1 MGRRLPH
8 VSPGGQILA
17 SGKCSK
23 ADCTKEERLESDSW
37 GGGGNLSSLGI
48 PSRKEAEAIGP

>member
-1 MGRRLPH
+1 MFLLEVKYWRLGN
-8 VSPGGQILA
+8 VLRLIAQKR
-17 SGKCSK
+17 SGWSL
-23 ADCTKEERLESDSW
+23 TVG